1 MPRLWRSRS
10 GKQLKEVSVDSI
22 DAEINQS
29 PEQVFQRA
37 AESLTVSRQGS
48 SNRESNR
55 GQEPSA
61 ALRGRSRSMSARIPS
76 SSSGDVSEGISSI
89 GISTGSS
96 SSSIGVS
103 SSSSSTTTTTTT
115 SSLNAAADGP
125 SALERRASIERA
137 KSIGASI
144 AALVEEELNVLDQRA
159 HCIPLDEFRRY
170 GESEVAIAARALGQA
185 LEAEEVS
192 RRSGGS
198 KALKAAGAAQSELM
212 ASLQRDESLRSS
224 YFSAIVHR
232 ILSRAS
238 QEDLMAPMREY
249 AHLCTR
255 LSDTLLNQL
264 PSMPEAVASAVST
277 YLSIIAQHKQ
287 LASKVLRTDDPSR
300 AKEET
305 QRLRNSRLS
314 RAMRAAE
321 TRAAGIG
328 AAVPPRPARSARSM

>member
-76 SSSGDVSEGISSI
+76 SSSGDGSEGISSI

-96 SSSIGVS
+96 SSSIGV